1 MKSILNKSFL
11 CLASILL
18 LSVLPLSGR
27 EKADI
32 IISGGTVY
40 NGSGAEAVVADVVI
54 KGERIIYV
62 GKAGKKFKADTIIH
76 ADGYVVCPGFIDPH
90 SHQEGSLLRT
100 RSDENYL
107 RMGVTTVFTG
117 MCGGS
122 HYPLSEY
129 FAKLEQQGIGPNTAS
144 FTGHGTLRGKVMG
157 EVARLSTVEEVE
169 KMKEFFA
176 EDLKSGS
183 FGLSTGLFYVPGC
196 FAAIDEVYELAKF
209 MAPYGGIYT
218 THVRN
223 ENKDGIGLQASI
235 EEALNVGR
243 VAGVPVNISHIKC
256 LGKSVWG
263 QSDAIIATIEK
274 AQKEGVKVTADQ
286 YPYQASGTSVTSAL
300 FPAWCRDG
308 GNAGLRKRLE
318 DSLTCEKIKAEVAGL
333 IVERGGAETILF
345 TSGKHQGKT
354 LEEVARE
361 MGLSPLEATIALARK
376 GGAGLATFV
385 MCEEDIANFMK
396 QSWVMNCTDG
406 GDFGGH
412 PRPAGSFAEKIQKY
426 VMKEKVISLGD
437 MIHRSTD
444 LVAETYGL
452 NDRGRIAAGAYA
464 DILVFKPEE
473 IRANATFKSPKNMAT
488 GFQYVIVNG
497 TITIDHDRYTGALKG
512 KVLRRNAPARSNA
525 Q

>member
-1 MKSILNKSFL
+1 MKIKIRA
-11 CLASILL
+11 LAAIMLL
-18 LSVLPLSGR
+18 TAFQLSGR

-62 GKAGKKFKADTIIH
+62 GQAGRRFQADTIIH
-76 ADGYVVCPGFIDPH
+76 ADGSIVCPGFIDPH
-90 SHQEGSLLRT
+90 SHQEGTLLKT

-122 HYPLSEY
+122 QYPLSEY
-129 FAKLEQQGIGPNTAS
+129 FAKLEKQGIGPNTAS
-144 FTGHGTLRGKVMG
+144 FTGHGALRSRVMG
-157 EVARLSTVEEVE
+157 EEARPSTVEEVD
-169 KMKEFFA
+169 KMKELFSK
-176 EDLKSGS
+176 DLESGS

-196 FAAIDEVYELAKF
+196 FAEIDEVYELARF
-209 MAPYGGIYT
+209 MAPYGGMYT
-218 THVRN
+218 THVRY

-243 VAGVPVNISHIKC
+243 VANVPVNISHIKC

-263 QSDAIIATIEK
+263 QSDAVIAMIEK
-274 AQKEGVKVTADQ
+274 AQREGVKATADQ

-308 GNAGLRKRLE
+308 GNAGLRKRLA
-318 DSLTCEKIKAEVAGL
+318 DSLMREKIKAEVAEL
-333 IVERGGAETILF
+333 VVERGGAETILF
-345 TSGKHQGKT
+345 TSGKYKGRT
-354 LEEVARE
+354 LSEVASE
-361 MGLSPLEATIALARK
+361 MCLDPVDAAIELAKKGSP
-376 GGAGLATFV
+376 GLATFV
-385 MCEEDIANFMK
+385 MSESDIRNFMK
-396 QSWVMNCTDG
+396 QPWVMNCTDG
-406 GDFGGH
+406 GDYGGH

-426 VMKEKVISLGD
+426 VVNEKVISIGD
-437 MIHRSTD
+437 MIRRSTG
-444 LVAETYGL
+444 LVAETYKIK
-452 NDRGRIAAGAYA
+452 DRGRIEAGCFA
-464 DILVFKPEE
+464 DVLVFKPEE

-497 TITIDHDRYTGALKG
+497 TITVDHDHYTGALKG
-512 KVLRRNAPARSNA
+512 KVIRRNA